1 MKKQRKKKKKQNKA
15 LAKINQRE
23 RERLGGS
30 GIVRT
35 RFFKHGQTIGK
46 ANEGKTYS
54 PEEIAEYEKNLG
66 KK

>member
-1 MKKQRKKKKKQNKA
+1 MKKQRKKNKKQNKT

-30 GIVRT
+30 GVVRT
-35 RFFKHGQTIGK
+35 RFFKYGQTVGK

-54 PEEIAEYEKNLG
+54 PEEIAEYEKNLEV
-66 KK
+66 